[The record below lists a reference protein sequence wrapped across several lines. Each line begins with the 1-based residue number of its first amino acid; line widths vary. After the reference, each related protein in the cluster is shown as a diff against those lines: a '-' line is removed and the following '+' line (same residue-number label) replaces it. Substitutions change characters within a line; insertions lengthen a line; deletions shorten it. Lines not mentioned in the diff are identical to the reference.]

1 MIALGGDCVGAA
13 STLTVFLRNQHFI
26 NHNRGPNH
34 RVLAGHGAGI
44 GVWLAGLAAAHDD
57 PNLAIATPPVTPRG
71 EDLPIRRLKK
81 RKLQIFK
88 SRT

>member
-1 MIALGGDCVGAA
+1 
-13 STLTVFLRNQHFI
+13 
-26 NHNRGPNH
+26 
-34 RVLAGHGAGI
+34 LAGHGAGI
-44 GVWLAGLAAAHDD
+44 GVWLAELAAAHDD

-81 RKLQIFK
+81 RNLQIFK